1 MVAALQAN
9 ALEIVHERVDSLPD
23 LGVVLLSRRY
33 DLTRRKLLNRVQTD
47 LIFANLD
54 SVELRGRR
62 VGVCCRAKVNKH
74 DLATFLQVDCA
85 IARRSAAIL
94 ISSRNL

>member
-9 ALEIVHERVDSLPD
+9 ALEIVQKRVDSLPD

-33 DLTRRKLLNRVQTD
+33 DLTRRNLMNRSQAD

-54 SVELRGRR
+54 SVELRDRR
-62 VGVCCRAKVNKH
+62 VGIRCRAKVNKH
-74 DLATFLQVDCA
+74 DLATFL
-85 IARRSAAIL
+85 
-94 ISSRNL
+94 